1 MSLLNVPAGKD
12 LPNDF
17 NVIIEIPANGQP
29 TKYEL
34 DKETGVLTVD
44 RFMPTSMIYP
54 ANYGYVPSTL
64 CDDGDPADVLV
75 LTPSTVQAG
84 SLIRC
89 RAIGMLPMTD
99 ESGEDNKILAVPI
112 DKVCAEYVHI
122 RELSDISDI
131 VLKRIQHFFNRYKEL
146 EPSKWVKVGD
156 WKERPEA
163 EAELVASVKNYQSE
177 AASSEIV

>member
-1 MSLLNVPAGKD
+1 MSLLDIPAGKD

-34 DKETGVLTVD
+34 DKDTGVLTVD

-54 ANYGYVPSTL
+54 ANYGYIPSTL

-75 LTPSTVQAG
+75 LTPATVQAG

-89 RAIGMLPMTD
+89 RALGMLPMTD

-112 DKVCAEYVHI
+112 DKVCVEYSHL
-122 RELSDISDI
+122 RELTDISDI
-131 VLKRIQHFFNRYKEL
+131 MLKRIQHFFNRYKEL
-146 EPSKWVKVGD
+146 EPNKWVKVGE
-156 WKERPEA
+156 WQPRSAA
-163 EAELVASVKNYQSE
+163 EEEILKSETTYAEKKSV
-177 AASSEIV
+177 